1 VDSTDTAGSGGGR
14 LRYVDVR
21 PYALPDELGE
31 LAGPTRGEVALPRV
45 LAWGPRRSFD
55 LEYRDQRQLLY
66 EIVVQEASTAT
77 ELGKYLNRVLLTEL
91 WPQLALPAGCR
102 RRWEERFPE
111 LAPRAVA

>member
-1 VDSTDTAGSGGGR
+1 
-14 LRYVDVR
+14 
-21 PYALPDELGE
+21 
-31 LAGPTRGEVALPRV
+31 

-102 RRWEERFPE
+102 RQWEERFPE